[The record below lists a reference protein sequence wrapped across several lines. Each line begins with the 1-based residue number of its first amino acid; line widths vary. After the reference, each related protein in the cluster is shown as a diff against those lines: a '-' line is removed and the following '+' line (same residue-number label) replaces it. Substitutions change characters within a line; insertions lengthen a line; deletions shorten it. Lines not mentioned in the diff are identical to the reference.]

1 MSAHEEHLMQIERV
15 WANNEARNFHYL
27 VGCSETGEAL
37 AIDPLNWQACLSRAQ
52 ELKWTIRQIFNTHEH
67 GDHTG
72 GNTALVRATGAAVL
86 AHAGA
91 AERIGGVTHPLKG
104 GDVVRI
110 GPKLQ
115 LRCLDT
121 PGHTRAH
128 LCLYADAADGQPPAL
143 FSGDTLFNAGVGNC
157 IHGGD
162 PQLLYQ
168 SFTDCLSKLPGATRV
183 FPGHEYLLR
192 NLSFTLDREP
202 SNRAARELAQRVTA
216 VSPADMPI
224 LTMSEEQ
231 QINVFFRLDQP
242 EVIAGVRRARPAML
256 TETTPRA
263 VFLALRDLRN
273 RW

>member
-1 MSAHEEHLMQIERV
+1 MLMERI
-15 WANNEARNFHYL
+15 WADNEGRNFHYL
-27 VGCSETGEAL
+27 VACGETGEAL
-37 AIDPLNWQACLSRAQ
+37 AIDPLNWQACLRRAR

-72 GNTALVRATGAAVL
+72 GNTALVRETGAALL
-86 AHAGA
+86 AHANA
-91 AERIGGVTHPLKG
+91 ADRIGGVTHPLRG
-104 GDVVRI
+104 GDMVQVGRTV
-110 GPKLQ
+110 Q

-128 LCLYADAADGQPPAL
+128 LCLFADGAGDRPPAL

-162 PQLLYQ
+162 PELLYE
-168 SFTDCLSKLPGATRV
+168 SFADCLSKLPAATQV

-192 NLSFTLDREP
+192 NLGFTLDREP
-202 SNRAARELAQRVTA
+202 SNQAARELAQRVTGLA
-216 VSPADMPI
+216 ATDTPVLNM
-224 LTMSEEQ
+224 EQ
-231 QINVFFRLDQP
+231 ERQVNVFFRLDQP
-242 EVIAGVRRARPAML
+242 EIIAGARRARPAML
-256 TETTPRA
+256 AEATPRA